1 MMKALLLVFALAFT
15 GSGAM
20 AQQQATPVNGD
31 TRLVTFNY
39 DPDQTYL
46 ILVRPRTMTHIQ
58 LRADEKVVTLGAG
71 DTSNFTFVVS
81 ANKSNVLI
89 RPKYADLTTSM
100 TLITT
105 ERSYPIM
112 LRSTDESTGKWYQRV
127 TWNIDEQLVMD
138 LPTPAAVPA
147 RPTPSIG
154 QAEDPQV
161 QPVTGSTLTLNR
173 INLDYTVEGVAPFAP
188 SHVFDDG
195 VRTFLRMP
203 ENLEVLP
210 ALFGLTDGS
219 DGRVLN
225 YTVDKQYI
233 VVQGTHPAL
242 LLKLGRSEVKVAR
255 GKKPNPLSRL
265 FGGNGG

>member
-1 MMKALLLVFALAFT
+1 MMKALLLAFALASLGF
-15 GSGAM
+15 GAI

-46 ILVRPRTMTHIQ
+46 VLVRPRTMTHIQ

-127 TWNIDEQLVMD
+127 TWNIDEQLVVD
-138 LPTPAAVPA
+138 VPSPVAVPA
-147 RPTPSIG
+147 RPTPPAG
-154 QAEDPQV
+154 HAEDPQA
-161 QPVTGSTLTLNR
+161 QSGSGSTLSLNR
-173 INLDYTVEGVAPFAP
+173 INLDYTVEGAAPFAP

-210 ALFGLTDGS
+210 ALFGLTEGS
-219 DGRVLN
+219 EGRVLN
-225 YTVDKQYI
+225 YTFDKQYI

-242 LLKLGRSEVKVAR
+242 LLKLGRSEVKVIK
-255 GKKPNPLSRL
+255 GKKVNRLSRF
-265 FGGNGG
+265 FGGDGG